1 MNDTENQTN
10 SAEILIGK
18 TIKEI
23 KVSGY
28 GIYLKTTDG
37 IVLDYDSSDGGYS
50 CWEIGNAY
58 EEEEKERN
66 EKWES
71 A

>member
-1 MNDTENQTN
+1 MSDTENQTN

-23 KVSGY
+23 EVSGY

-37 IVLDYDSSDGGYS
+37 IVLDYSSSDGGYS
-50 CWEIGNAY
+50 CWGIGSGD
-58 EEEEKERN
+58 EEEEEER
-66 EKWES
+66 
-71 A
+71 

>member
-1 MNDTENQTN
+1 MNNTEYQTN

-23 KVSGY
+23 EVSGY

-37 IVLDYDSSDGGYS
+37 IVLDYSSSDGGYS
-50 CWEIGNAY
+50 CWEIGSRD
-58 EEEEKERN
+58 EEEEHKEN
-66 EKWES
+66 
-71 A
+71 